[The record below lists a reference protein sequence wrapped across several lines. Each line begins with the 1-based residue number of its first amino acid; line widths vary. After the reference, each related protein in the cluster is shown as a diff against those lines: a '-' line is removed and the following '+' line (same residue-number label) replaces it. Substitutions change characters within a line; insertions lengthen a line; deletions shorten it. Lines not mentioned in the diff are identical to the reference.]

1 MLNIVLFWL
10 LIIAPFKHEF
20 YVGLTE
26 VEHNSKSQTLEITV
40 KIFRDDM
47 EKAIEAKSGINLQL
61 GTQRE
66 HAQADSLLYN
76 YLSGKLEISVDGQK
90 RKLRW
95 IGKEADFDAL
105 WMYVEIEAV
114 QYLKQI
120 AIRNTL
126 LFETFYD
133 QSHIIKVNYD
143 NEKEAGVVNRN
154 KDRIEFRF

>member
-1 MLNIVLFWL
+1 MVNIVLLFLWFV
-10 LIIAPFKHEF
+10 APFKHEF

-26 VEHNSKSQTLEITV
+26 LEHNSSSHTLEITV

-47 EKAIEAKSGINLQL
+47 ERVIQEKSGINLQL

-76 YLSGKLEISVDGQK
+76 YLSGKLVIAVDGQK

-95 IGKEADFDAL
+95 IGKEADFDAV

-120 AIRNTL
+120 AIRNTM